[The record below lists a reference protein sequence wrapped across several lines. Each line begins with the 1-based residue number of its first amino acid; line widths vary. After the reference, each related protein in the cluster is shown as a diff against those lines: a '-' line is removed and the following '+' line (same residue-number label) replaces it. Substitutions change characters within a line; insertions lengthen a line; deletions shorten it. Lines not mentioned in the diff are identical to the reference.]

1 MHQAILNVLTNA
13 IHAIEGKGIIK
24 IKTELNKND
33 FVINITDTGC
43 GIDKENLNKV
53 FDPFFTTKEPGKGT
67 GLGLSITYN
76 ILQEHNASIEI
87 DSEVNKGTTVLI
99 KIPVNM

>member
-53 FDPFFTTKEPGKGT
+53 FDPFFTTKDPGKGT

-76 ILQEHNASIEI
+76 ILQEHNAAI
-87 DSEVNKGTTVLI
+87 DINSEKNKGVTVLI
-99 KIPVNM
+99 KIPVNN